1 MYRLLSFRFYLF
13 TLSICIE
20 THTQCFNCI
29 TMHPTLA
36 MCHYVNVFSFC
47 LFLMFA
53 LSNSWH
59 YVTAKPLF
67 CVVVIHFV
75 IFVITHIF
83 SNYPCFILI
92 IYIFPS
98 VLFFVF
104 SIFETELLEHNC
116 RLFLCTCPN
125 IFVLHVCYLI
135 LLFNY
140 STDCGIFCP
149 YIVMS
154 YFIFDNG

>member
-36 MCHYVNVFSFC
+36 MCHYINVFSFC
-47 LFLMFA
+47 LFLSKYFC
-53 LSNSWH
+53 SNSWH
-59 YVTAKPLF
+59 YVTAKPHF

-83 SNYPCFILI
+83 INYPCCFVIM

-98 VLFFVF
+98 VLFFV
-104 SIFETELLEHNC
+104 EHNC
-116 RLFLCTCPN
+116 RLLLLCTEH
-125 IFVLHVCYLI
+125 FVLSFCYLI
-135 LLFNY
+135 LPFNY
-140 STDCGIFCP
+140 PTDCGIFCL
-149 YIVMS
+149 YIVVP